1 MVFVV
6 ILSLSKNLKN
16 FKPKNP
22 DVERCRD
29 FFYKYPIIII

>member
-6 ILSLSKNLKN
+6 IPNLSKNFKN

-29 FFYKYPIIII
+29 FFYHVSEFE